1 MSTRRKIVKTKDC
14 PKGLLYFPG
23 FLSAAEY
30 GSFLNEVEQ
39 LGFCDFVFQGFLAKR
54 KVKHFGYKYEFYTPY
69 VSAVDVF
76 PDWLIELRLRA
87 AQVCGISEQ
96 SIEQALVA
104 QYGAGSGIGWH
115 RDAPAFGP
123 TVMGVSFG
131 APGTMRFRKEI
142 DGGFEIYKQDVA
154 PGSLY
159 VMSGEARLVWQHSLS
174 PVKDLRYS
182 VTLRTVKENFK
193 SENRSEISNKSQIEA

>member
-1 MSTRRKIVKTKDC
+1 M
-14 PKGLLYFPG
+14 
-23 FLSAAEY
+23 FLE
-30 GSFLNEVEQ
+30 EVEQ
-39 LGFCDFVFQGFLAKR
+39 LDFYDFVFQGFLAKR

-69 VSAVDVF
+69 VSAVDEF
-76 PDWLIELRLRA
+76 PDWLNELRLRA
-87 AQVCGISEQ
+87 AEECGLSEEA
-96 SIEQALVA
+96 IEQALVA

-123 TVMGVSFG
+123 TVLGVSFG
-131 APGTMRFRKEI
+131 TAGTIRFRREI

-159 VMSGEARLVWQHSLS
+159 VMTGDARSLWQHSLS

-182 VTLRTVKENFK
+182 VTLRTVKERFK
-193 SENRSEISNKSQIEA
+193 GENRCDIAGEVQSKV